1 MKKVM
6 AQQISNSTEQL
17 HELFH
22 QYLMGKLEDAEDV
35 RLIQETAEEV
45 LPYTLNE
52 YFGTGFTTIY
62 DLQDESQIESL
73 RRKIKAHA
81 MLKGIDQRAEPRYTE
96 VLKWYRLF
104 LKSLQVNKSPLLV
117 PGEEDEE
124 EETESPS
131 GFVGVAEQKTV
142 QKTIFVEGE
151 TEMQQPKEIRRR
163 NQELREACIDYYKS
177 LHGGRIVCE
186 CCGFDFSRAYD
197 IADEYIEVHHRFPF
211 SQTDGEHEV
220 DAHRDLVPLCAN
232 CHRMIHHLAEG
243 QGTCIKLEELKL
255 KYKGIKYH
263 S

>member
-1 MKKVM
+1 M
-6 AQQISNSTEQL
+6 ANQTSNTTEQL
-17 HELFH
+17 HGLFH
-22 QYLMGKLEDAEDV
+22 QYLMGKLEDAEEA

-45 LPYTLNE
+45 LPYTLND
-52 YFGTGFTTIY
+52 YFGTGFATIY
-62 DLQDESQIESL
+62 DLQDENQIEAL
-73 RRKIKAHA
+73 RRKIKAHT

-104 LKSLQVNKSPLLV
+104 LRSIQVNKRPLLV

-124 EETESPS
+124 EESESAS
-131 GFVGVAEQKTV
+131 SFAGVAEQQT
-142 QKTIFVEGE
+142 
-151 TEMQQPKEIRRR
+151 QPKEIRRR